1 MDRKTYD
8 DYLAKFNS
16 RDYDGFLAYW
26 DDTDVEI
33 SVAGVSLKSKDQVR
47 KFYAFLHGYI
57 REEISVHKYISTG
70 EMVAMEATVR
80 LTGLKTLTAEMLAK
94 QGLHGFLP
102 LEAGQVV
109 EIPQFIHY
117 HLRNG
122 AITKALCAVFQ
133 PARP

>member
-8 DYLAKFNS
+8 DYLAKFNA
-16 RDYDGFLAYW
+16 RDYEGFLAYW
-26 DDTDVEI
+26 DDDDVDV

-47 KFYAFLHGYI
+47 KFYAFLHDHV
-57 REEISVHKYISTG
+57 REEISVHKYISTD

-80 LTGLKTLTAEMLAK
+80 ITGLKTLTAQALAE

-109 EIPQFIHY
+109 EIAQFIHY

-122 AITKALCAVFQ
+122 AITKALCAIFQ
-133 PARP
+133 PGRT